1 MKVYALTVLA
11 VCGLCLV
18 LFMTAKALDHL
29 VSVAGAQ
36 AAEQGDY
43 AP

>member
-1 MKVYALTVLA
+1 MKIYLMTVLA

-36 AAEQGDY
+36 AAEEVW
-43 AP
+43 P